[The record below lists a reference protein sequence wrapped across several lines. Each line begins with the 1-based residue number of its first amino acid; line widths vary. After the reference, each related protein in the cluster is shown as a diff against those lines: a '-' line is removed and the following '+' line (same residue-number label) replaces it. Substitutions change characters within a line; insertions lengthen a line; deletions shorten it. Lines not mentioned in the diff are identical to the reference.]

1 MIVSMDK
8 KYTNSFKNT
17 IEILCIDANGQWP
30 VITKTNGQCQVYTI
44 EGLFTNKAKSEYN
57 LIEVGEYDHIKLGD
71 PCLFWNNNS
80 FMPKRGY
87 FAGINKNSN
96 PIMYDDGATAWSSL
110 DSRVTRWDHC
120 KLADIDNE

>member
-44 EGLFTNKAKSEYN
+44 EGLFTNKANSEYN

-71 PCLFWNNNS
+71 PCLFWNINS
-80 FMPKRGY
+80 MKPEKGY
-87 FAGINKNSN
+87 FAGIDKNGN
-96 PIMYDDGATAWSSL
+96 PTMFMFGATLWTGDIDEVTAW
-110 DSRVTRWDHC
+110 HNC